1 MRQRHKPWA
10 LPYLEEHANLVGI
23 PSHDDSI
30 IPLPPHFDTFGLE
43 IGVGKGDFII
53 SMAQKNPN
61 MFFFGIELQP
71 SVLVLAVQKAVECG
85 LSNLYFLLGNANEIL
100 TRFPEGQVSNI
111 YLNFS
116 DPWPKKRH
124 EKRRLTSPL
133 FLKQYEHL
141 LQPSGQIIFK
151 SDNYDFYRYTMEQLM
166 NPPWHILESQSPYAK
181 IEEQDAMT
189 EYEMRFRSLGKSIHR
204 LVIIKEDQFDGIK

>member
-10 LPYLEEHANLVGI
+10 IPYLEEHANLVWRFSQEA
-23 PSHDDSI
+23 P
-30 IPLPPHFDTFGLE
+30 PLLFPTIYEAIGME

-71 SVLVLAVQKAVECG
+71 SVLVLAVQKAVEYG
-85 LSNLYFLLGNANEIL
+85 LTNLYFLCGNASDIL
-100 TRFPEGQVSNI
+100 SHFPQEKIATI

-124 EKRRLTSPL
+124 EKRRLTSSS
-133 FLKQYEHL
+133 FLQYYHQL
-141 LQPSGQIIFK
+141 LIKRGQILFK
-151 SDNYDFYRYTMEQLM
+151 SDNFELYRYTMEQVM
-166 NPPWHILESQSPYAK
+166 NHSWHILQAQSPYETLEAN
-181 IEEQDAMT
+181 DAMT
-189 EYEMRFRSLGKSIHR
+189 EYEMRFRSLGKPIHR
-204 LVIIKEDQFDGIK
+204 LVIMKEEFVDGSK